1 MRSHPP
7 GAYVSTEVLGRL
19 INISLRTS
27 GFGEDLCSVW
37 VLMMEFL
44 NNFFSTSQFIPHGHC
59 YLWKPGLVWLHLVS
73 DVLTGLAY
81 YSIPVMLVY
90 FVRKRRDVPFGWIF
104 LMFGTFIVACGT
116 THLMDVWTLWHP
128 TYWLSG
134 LLKAI
139 TAFVSVLT
147 AIELVPL
154 IPQALALP
162 SPAQLEAANCQL
174 AKEIAERIRTEEVL
188 RESEQRWQLALR
200 GNNDGIWDW
209 NVRANEVF
217 FSPRSQEMLG
227 YEDHE
232 ISNHL
237 DPRLT
242 RVHPNDLDWVMQ
254 AVQDHFAQK
263 TPFYTTEYRVLC
275 KDGTYKWILDRGQA
289 LWDEDSNVVRMAGSH
304 TDITERKQAEEALNN
319 LLNQL
324 ESKVEERTAELTK
337 INESLQTEITQRQR
351 IEEALRESEQRF
363 RAAFHQAAVGI
374 AHVATDGRWLLVNQK
389 LCDILGY
396 TPEELHLLTFQDI
409 THPDDLN
416 TDLEYVDQILA
427 DNIQT
432 YSIEKRYFHKD
443 SSIIWVNLT
452 VSLTREVCGDPKYFI
467 SVIEDISERQAAQ
480 RDRKQWEEQIQAS
493 LLEKEVLLKEI
504 YHRVKN
510 NLQVISSLLNLQ
522 SAYVKDKDDLVIF
535 QQSQQRIASM
545 ALVHEKLYQ
554 SQDLA
559 RIDFGEYIRDLVA
572 SLFTAYEVNE
582 DAIAMT
588 VNIDDQVFL
597 GLDTAIPCSLIIHE
611 LVSNSLK
618 YAFPMGRNG
627 TISIDFKKNLDQE
640 LTLVV
645 SDNGIGLP
653 PNFDFENIASLGW
666 ELVDAF
672 THQLSGNINIKSAIG
687 LEFQVTFPLP

>member
-1 MRSHPP
+1 
-7 GAYVSTEVLGRL
+7 
-19 INISLRTS
+19 
-27 GFGEDLCSVW
+27 
-37 VLMMEFL
+37 MMEFL

-104 LMFGTFIVACGT
+104 LMFGAFIVACGT

-147 AIELVPL
+147 AIQLVPL

-162 SPAQLEAANCQL
+162 SPAQLEAANYQL

-209 NVRANEVF
+209 NVKTNEVF
-217 FSPRSQEMLG
+217 FSVRWKEMLG

-237 DPRLT
+237 DECVT
-242 RVHPNDLDWVMQ
+242 RVHPDELDWVTQ
-254 AVQDHFAQK
+254 TIQQHFAQK
-263 TPFYTTEYRVLC
+263 TPFYTIEYRILC

-289 LWDEDSNVVRMAGSH
+289 LWDEDGNVVRMVGSH
-304 TDITERKQAEEALNN
+304 TDITERKQAEKALSN

-324 ESKVEERTAELTK
+324 ESIVEQRTAELTR
-337 INESLQTEITQRQR
+337 INQSLQAEITERHRMEQ
-351 IEEALRESEQRF
+351 ALRESEQRF

-374 AHVATDGRWLLVNQK
+374 AHVAIDGRWLLVNQR
-389 LCDILGY
+389 LCNILGY
-396 TPEELHLLTFQDI
+396 TPEELQLLSFQDI
-409 THPDDLN
+409 THPDDLSA
-416 TDLEYVDQILA
+416 DLKYIDQILA

-432 YSIEKRYFHKD
+432 YSMEKRYFCKD
-443 SSIIWVNLT
+443 TSIVWVNLT
-452 VSLTREVCGDPKYFI
+452 VSLMRELSGEPKYFI
-467 SVIEDISERQAAQ
+467 SVVEDISERKAAQ
-480 RDRKQWEEQIQAS
+480 RDRKQWEEQMQAS

-510 NLQVISSLLNLQ
+510 NLQVISSLLSLQ
-522 SAYVKDKDDLVIF
+522 SAYIKDKHDLVIF
-535 QQSQQRIASM
+535 KQSQQRIASM

-559 RIDFGEYIRDLVA
+559 RINFGEYIRDLVA
-572 SLFTAYEVNE
+572 SLFSAYEVNE
-582 DAIAMT
+582 DAIALT
-588 VNIDDQVFL
+588 INIDDHVFL

-618 YAFPMGRNG
+618 YAFPSGRNG
-627 TISIDFKKNLDQE
+627 TIYIGIKKNNE
-640 LTLVV
+640 HEATLIV

-653 PNFDFENIASLGW
+653 SNFNFKNMASLGW
-666 ELVDAF
+666 QLVDAL
-672 THQLSGNINIKSAIG
+672 TNQLGGNINIQGARG
-687 LEFQVTFPLP
+687 VECDLTFALI

>member
-1 MRSHPP
+1 
-7 GAYVSTEVLGRL
+7 
-19 INISLRTS
+19 
-27 GFGEDLCSVW
+27 
-37 VLMMEFL
+37 MMEFL

-59 YLWKPGLVWLHLVS
+59 YLWKPGLVWLHLIS
-73 DVLTGLAY
+73 DVLTGFAY

-90 FVRKRRDVPFGWIF
+90 FVRKRRDVPFDWMF
-104 LMFGTFIVACGT
+104 LMFGAFIVACGT
-116 THLMDVWTLWHP
+116 THLMDVWTLWYP

-147 AIELVPL
+147 AIELMPL

-162 SPAQLEAANCQL
+162 SPAQLEAANYQL
-174 AKEIAERIRTEEVL
+174 AKEIAERIRAEEVL

-209 NVRANEVF
+209 NVKTNEIF
-217 FSPRSQEMLG
+217 FSARWKEMLG
-227 YEDHE
+227 YEDYE

-237 DPRLT
+237 NERIT
-242 RVHPNDLDWVMQ
+242 RVHPDDLNWVTQ

-263 TPFYTTEYRVLC
+263 TPFYITEHQVLC

-289 LWDEDSNVVRMAGSH
+289 LWDEDGKVVRMVGSH
-304 TDITERKQAEEALNN
+304 TDITERKQAEEAVSN

-324 ESKVEERTAELTK
+324 ENMVEERTAELTR
-337 INESLQTEITQRQR
+337 INKSLQAEITERHR
-351 IEEALRESEQRF
+351 IGEALRESEQRF
-363 RAAFHQAAVGI
+363 RATFHQAAVGI
-374 AHVATDGRWLLVNQK
+374 AHVAIDGRWLLVNQR

-396 TPEELHLLTFQDI
+396 TPEELQFLTFQDI
-409 THPDDLN
+409 THPDDIN
-416 TDLEYVDQILA
+416 ADLKYFDQIIA

-443 SSIIWVNLT
+443 NSIVWVNLT
-452 VSLTREVCGDPKYFI
+452 VSLVREPSGEPIYFI
-467 SVIEDISERQAAQ
+467 SVVEDISERQAAL

-510 NLQVISSLLNLQ
+510 NLQVISSLLSLQ
-522 SAYVKDKDDLVIF
+522 SAYIKDEHDLVIF
-535 QQSQQRIASM
+535 KQSQQRIASM

-559 RIDFGEYIRDLVA
+559 RINFGEYIRDLVTD
-572 SLFTAYEVNE
+572 LFTAYEVNE
-582 DAIAMT
+582 DAIALNI
-588 VNIDDQVFL
+588 NIDDGVFL

-618 YAFPMGRNG
+618 YAFPSGRDG
-627 TISIDFKKNLDQE
+627 TIYIEIHQNQE
-640 LTLVV
+640 RHVTLVV
-645 SDNGIGLP
+645 GDDGIGLP
-653 PNFDFENIASLGW
+653 PNFSFKNIASLGW
-666 ELVDAF
+666 QLVDALIN
-672 THQLSGNINIKSAIG
+672 QISGNINIQGARG
-687 LEFQVTFPLP
+687 VECQVTFTLI

>member
-1 MRSHPP
+1 
-7 GAYVSTEVLGRL
+7 
-19 INISLRTS
+19 
-27 GFGEDLCSVW
+27 
-37 VLMMEFL
+37 MEFL

-59 YLWKPGLVWLHLVS
+59 YLWKPELVWLHLVS
-73 DVLTGLAY
+73 DVLIGLAY

-90 FVRKRRDVPFGWIF
+90 FVRKRRDIPFGWMF
-104 LMFGTFIVACGT
+104 LMFGTFIIACGT
-116 THLMDVWTLWHP
+116 THLMDVWTLWYP

-134 LLKAI
+134 LIKAI

-147 AIELVPL
+147 AIQLVPL

-162 SPAQLEAANCQL
+162 SPAQLETANSQL

-209 NVRANEVF
+209 NVKTNEVF
-217 FSPRSQEMLG
+217 FSARWKEMLG

-237 DPRLT
+237 DERLT
-242 RVHPNDLDWVMQ
+242 RVHPDDLNWVTQ

-263 TPFYTTEYRVLC
+263 TPFYIAEYRVIC

-289 LWDEDSNVVRMAGSH
+289 LWDENGNVVRMAGSH
-304 TDITERKQAEEALNN
+304 TDITGRKQVEEALSS
-319 LLNQL
+319 LLHQL
-324 ESKVEERTAELTK
+324 ENKVEQRTAELK
-337 INESLQTEITQRQR
+337 RINQSLQAEISERQR
-351 IEEALRESEQRF
+351 IEQALRESEQRF

-374 AHVATDGRWLLVNQK
+374 AHVDIDGRWLLVNQR
-389 LCDILGY
+389 LCDIVGY
-396 TPEELHLLTFQDI
+396 TLEELQLLTFQDI

-416 TDLEYVDQILA
+416 ADLKYVDQVLA
-427 DNIQT
+427 DKIQT
-432 YSIEKRYFHKD
+432 YSMEKRYFCKD
-443 SSIIWVNLT
+443 SSTVWVNLT
-452 VSLTREVCGDPKYFI
+452 VSLMREPSGEPKYFI
-467 SVIEDISERQAAQ
+467 AVVEDISERQAAQ
-480 RDRKQWEEQIQAS
+480 RESKQWEEQIKAS

-510 NLQVISSLLNLQ
+510 NLQVISSLLSLQ
-522 SAYVKDKDDLVIF
+522 SAYIKDKDDLVIF
-535 QQSQQRIASM
+535 KQSQQRIASM

-559 RIDFGEYIRDLVA
+559 KIDFGEYIRDLVA
-572 SLFTAYEVNE
+572 SLFSAYEVDE
-582 DAIAMT
+582 DAIALT
-588 VNIDDQVFL
+588 INIDEQLFL

-618 YAFPMGRNG
+618 YAFTTDINGRIYIG
-627 TISIDFKKNLDQE
+627 IKKNHDHQV
-640 LTLVV
+640 TLVV

-653 PNFDFENIASLGW
+653 SNFNFKNMASLGW
-666 ELVDAF
+666 QLVDALTNQLGGNLHIIGASGVQCHMVF
-672 THQLSGNINIKSAIG
+672 TLS
-687 LEFQVTFPLP
+687 

>member
-1 MRSHPP
+1 
-7 GAYVSTEVLGRL
+7 
-19 INISLRTS
+19 
-27 GFGEDLCSVW
+27 
-37 VLMMEFL
+37 MEFL

-59 YLWKPGLVWLHLVS
+59 YLWKPGLVWLHLIS
-73 DVLTGLAY
+73 DVLTGFAY

-90 FVRKRRDVPFGWIF
+90 FVRKRRDVPFDWMF
-104 LMFGTFIVACGT
+104 LMFGAFIVACGT
-116 THLMDVWTLWHP
+116 THLMDVWTLWYP

-147 AIELVPL
+147 AIELMPL

-162 SPAQLEAANCQL
+162 SPAQLEAANYQL

-209 NVRANEVF
+209 NVKTNEIF
-217 FSPRSQEMLG
+217 FSARWKEMLG
-227 YEDHE
+227 YEDYE

-237 DPRLT
+237 NERIT
-242 RVHPNDLDWVMQ
+242 RVHPDDLNWVTQ

-263 TPFYTTEYRVLC
+263 TPFYITEHQVLC

-289 LWDEDSNVVRMAGSH
+289 LWDEDGKVVRMVGSH
-304 TDITERKQAEEALNN
+304 TDITERKQAEEAVSN

-324 ESKVEERTAELTK
+324 ENMVEERTAELTR
-337 INESLQTEITQRQR
+337 INKSLQAEITERHR
-351 IEEALRESEQRF
+351 IGEALRESEQRF
-363 RAAFHQAAVGI
+363 RATFHQAAVGI
-374 AHVATDGRWLLVNQK
+374 AHVAIDGRWLLVNQR

-396 TPEELHLLTFQDI
+396 TPEELQFLTFQDI
-409 THPDDLN
+409 THPDDIN
-416 TDLEYVDQILA
+416 ADLKYFDQIIA

-443 SSIIWVNLT
+443 NSIVWVNLT
-452 VSLTREVCGDPKYFI
+452 VSLVREPSGEPIYFI
-467 SVIEDISERQAAQ
+467 SVVEDISERQAAL

-510 NLQVISSLLNLQ
+510 NLQVISSLLSLQ
-522 SAYVKDKDDLVIF
+522 SAYIKDEHDLVIF
-535 QQSQQRIASM
+535 KQSQQRIASM

-559 RIDFGEYIRDLVA
+559 RINFGEYIRDLVTD
-572 SLFTAYEVNE
+572 LFTAYEVNE
-582 DAIAMT
+582 DAIALNI
-588 VNIDDQVFL
+588 NIDDGVFL

-618 YAFPMGRNG
+618 YAFPSGGDG
-627 TISIDFKKNLDQE
+627 TIYIEIHQNQDRHV
-640 LTLVV
+640 TLVV
-645 SDNGIGLP
+645 GDDGIGLP
-653 PNFDFENIASLGW
+653 PNFSFKNIASLGW
-666 ELVDAF
+666 QLVDALIN
-672 THQLSGNINIKSAIG
+672 QISGNINIQGARG
-687 LEFQVTFPLP
+687 VECQVTFTLI

>member
-1 MRSHPP
+1 
-7 GAYVSTEVLGRL
+7 
-19 INISLRTS
+19 
-27 GFGEDLCSVW
+27 
-37 VLMMEFL
+37 MMEFL

-90 FVRKRRDVPFGWIF
+90 FVRKRRDVPFGWMF

-116 THLMDVWTLWHP
+116 THVMDVWTLWHP

-134 LLKAI
+134 LIKAI

-147 AIELVPL
+147 AIQLAPL

-162 SPAQLEAANCQL
+162 SSSQLEAVNYQL

-188 RESEQRWQLALR
+188 RENEQRWQLALR

-209 NVRANEVF
+209 NVKTNEVF
-217 FSPRSQEMLG
+217 FSARWKEMLG
-227 YEDHE
+227 YEDNE

-237 DPRLT
+237 DERLT
-242 RVHPNDLDWVMQ
+242 RVHPDDLDWVTQ
-254 AVQDHFAQK
+254 ALQDHFAQK
-263 TPFYTTEYRVLC
+263 TPFYITEYRVIC

-289 LWDEDSNVVRMAGSH
+289 LWDKDGNVVRMAGSN
-304 TDITERKQAEEALNN
+304 TDITGRKQVEETLSS

-324 ESKVEERTAELTK
+324 ESKVEQRTAELTR
-337 INESLQTEITQRQR
+337 INQSLQAEITERQR
-351 IEEALRESEQRF
+351 IEEALRQSEQRF

-374 AHVATDGRWLLVNQK
+374 AHIATDGKWLLVNQR
-389 LCDILGY
+389 LCDIVGY
-396 TPEELHLLTFQDI
+396 TSEELQLLTFQDI

-416 TDLEYVDQILA
+416 ADLEYVNQILA

-432 YSIEKRYFHKD
+432 YSMEKRYFRKD
-443 SSIIWVNLT
+443 SSIVWVNLT
-452 VSLTREVCGDPKYFI
+452 VSLMREPSGEPKYFI

-510 NLQVISSLLNLQ
+510 NLQVISSLLSLQ
-522 SAYVKDKDDLVIF
+522 SAYIKDKDDLVIF
-535 QQSQQRIASM
+535 KQSQQRIASM

-559 RIDFGEYIRDLVA
+559 KINFGEYIRDLVS
-572 SLFTAYEVNE
+572 SLFSAYEANQ
-582 DAIAMT
+582 DAIALR
-588 VNIDDQVFL
+588 VNIDEHVFL

-618 YAFPMGRNG
+618 YAFPLGRKG
-627 TISIDFKKNLDQE
+627 TIYLEMIKNHEHQV
-640 LTLVV
+640 TLIVG
-645 SDNGIGLP
+645 DDGIGLP
-653 PNFDFENIASLGW
+653 SNFNFKNMASLGW
-666 ELVDAF
+666 QLVDALTNQLGGNLNIQGSMGVECQLAF
-672 THQLSGNINIKSAIG
+672 TLS
-687 LEFQVTFPLP
+687 

>member
-1 MRSHPP
+1 
-7 GAYVSTEVLGRL
+7 
-19 INISLRTS
+19 
-27 GFGEDLCSVW
+27 
-37 VLMMEFL
+37 MEFL

-59 YLWKPGLVWLHLVS
+59 YLWKPGLVWLHLIS

-90 FVRKRRDVPFGWIF
+90 FVRKRRDMPFGWIF

-116 THLMDVWTLWHP
+116 THLMDVWTLWYP

-134 LLKAI
+134 LIKAI

-147 AIELVPL
+147 AIELVSL
-154 IPQALALP
+154 MPQVLAIP
-162 SPAQLEAANCQL
+162 SPAQLEAANYQL

-209 NVRANEVF
+209 NVKTNEVF
-217 FSPRSQEMLG
+217 FSARWKEMLG
-227 YEDHE
+227 YENHE
-232 ISNHL
+232 ISNNL
-237 DPRLT
+237 DECLT
-242 RVHPNDLDWVMQ
+242 RVHPNDIEWVKQ

-263 TPFYTTEYRVLC
+263 TPFYITEYRVLC
-275 KDGTYKWILDRGQA
+275 KDGTHKWILDRGQA
-289 LWDEDSNVVRMAGSH
+289 LWDEDGNVVRMAGSH
-304 TDITERKQAEEALNN
+304 TDITDRKQAEERLNS

-324 ESKVEERTAELTK
+324 ESMVEERTAELTR
-337 INESLQTEITQRQR
+337 INESLQTEITERQR

-374 AHVATDGRWLLVNQK
+374 AHVAIDGSWLLVNQK

-396 TPEELHLLTFQDI
+396 TLEELQLLTFQDI

-416 TDLEYVDQILA
+416 TNLKYVEQILA

-432 YSIEKRYFHKD
+432 YSMEKRYFRKD
-443 SSIIWVNLT
+443 NSIVWVNLT
-452 VSLTREVCGDPKYFI
+452 VSLMRESNGEPKYFI
-467 SVIEDISERQAAQ
+467 SVVEDISERKAAQ
-480 RDRKQWEEQIQAS
+480 RERKQWEEQIKAS

-522 SAYVKDKDDLVIF
+522 SAYIKDKDDLVIF

-559 RIDFGEYIRDLVA
+559 RINFGEYIRDLVA

-582 DAIAMT
+582 DAIALT
-588 VNIDDQVFL
+588 ISTEDCIFF

-618 YAFPMGRNG
+618 YAFPKDRNG
-627 TISIDFKKNLDQE
+627 AINIEIKKTINNNLI
-640 LTLVV
+640 LIV

-653 PNFDFENIASLGW
+653 PNFDFQKNASLGW
-666 ELVDAF
+666 ELVDAL
-672 THQLSGNINIKSAIG
+672 THQLAGNINITGSTG
-687 LEFQVTFPLP
+687 VECQVTFPLP

>member
-1 MRSHPP
+1 
-7 GAYVSTEVLGRL
+7 
-19 INISLRTS
+19 
-27 GFGEDLCSVW
+27 
-37 VLMMEFL
+37 MMEFL

-90 FVRKRRDVPFGWIF
+90 FVRKRQDVPFGWIF

-134 LLKAI
+134 LLKAV

-154 IPQALALP
+154 IPQALSLP
-162 SPAQLEAANCQL
+162 SPAQLEVANCQL

-188 RESEQRWQLALR
+188 RESKQRWQLALR
-200 GNNDGIWDW
+200 ANNDGIWDW
-209 NVRANEVF
+209 NVKTNEVF
-217 FSPRSQEMLG
+217 FSSRWKEMLG

-237 DPRLT
+237 DERMT
-242 RVHPNDLDWVMQ
+242 RVHPDDLDWVTQ
-254 AVQDHFAQK
+254 AIQDHFAQK
-263 TPFYTTEYRVLC
+263 TPFYITEHRVLC

-289 LWDEDSNVVRMAGSH
+289 LWDENDNVVRITG
-304 TDITERKQAEEALNN
+304 TQKDITERKQAEEALSS

-324 ESKVEERTAELTK
+324 ENMVEQRTAELTR
-337 INESLQTEITQRQR
+337 INQSLQAEITERQR

-363 RAAFHQAAVGI
+363 RATFHQAAVGI
-374 AHVATDGRWLLVNQK
+374 AHVAIDGRWLLVNQR
-389 LCDILGY
+389 LGDILGY
-396 TPEELHLLTFQDI
+396 TPEELQFLTFQDI
-409 THPDDLN
+409 THPDDVN
-416 TDLEYVDQILA
+416 ADLEYVDQILA

-432 YSIEKRYFHKD
+432 YSMEKRYFHKD
-443 SSIIWVNLT
+443 SSIVWVNLT
-452 VSLTREVCGDPKYFI
+452 VSLMREPSGEPKYFI
-467 SVIEDISERQAAQ
+467 SVVEDISERQAAQ
-480 RDRKQWEEQIQAS
+480 RHRQEWEEQIQAS

-510 NLQVISSLLNLQ
+510 NLQVISSLLSLQ
-522 SAYVKDKDDLVIF
+522 SVYVKDEHDLVIF
-535 QQSQQRIASM
+535 KQSQQRIASM

-554 SQDLA
+554 SPDLA
-559 RIDFGEYIRDLVA
+559 KINFGEYIRDLVA

-582 DAIAMT
+582 DTIALT
-588 VNIDDQVFL
+588 VKIDDHVFL

-618 YAFPMGRNG
+618 YAFPLGRNG
-627 TISIDFKKNLDQE
+627 TICIEISQNQNHRI
-640 LTLVV
+640 TLVV
-645 SDNGIGLP
+645 SDDGIGLP
-653 PNFDFENIASLGW
+653 ANFNFKNLASLGW
-666 ELVDAF
+666 QLVDAL
-672 THQLSGNINIKSAIG
+672 TNQLSGNINIKGAMG
-687 LEFQVTFPLP
+687 VECQLTFTLI

>member
-1 MRSHPP
+1 
-7 GAYVSTEVLGRL
+7 
-19 INISLRTS
+19 
-27 GFGEDLCSVW
+27 
-37 VLMMEFL
+37 MEFL

-59 YLWKPGLVWLHLVS
+59 YLWKPGLVWLHLIS
-73 DVLTGLAY
+73 DVLTGFAY

-90 FVRKRRDVPFGWIF
+90 FVRKRRDVPFDWMF
-104 LMFGTFIVACGT
+104 LMFGAFIVACGT
-116 THLMDVWTLWHP
+116 THLMDVWTLWYP

-147 AIELVPL
+147 AIELMPL

-162 SPAQLEAANCQL
+162 SPAQLEAANYQL

-209 NVRANEVF
+209 NVKTNEIF
-217 FSPRSQEMLG
+217 FSARWKEMLG
-227 YEDHE
+227 YEDYE

-237 DPRLT
+237 NERIT
-242 RVHPNDLDWVMQ
+242 RVHPDDLNWVTQ

-263 TPFYTTEYRVLC
+263 TPFYITEHQVLC

-289 LWDEDSNVVRMAGSH
+289 LWDEDGKVVRMVGSH
-304 TDITERKQAEEALNN
+304 TDITERKQAEEAVSN

-324 ESKVEERTAELTK
+324 ENMVEERTAELTR
-337 INESLQTEITQRQR
+337 INKSLQAEITERHR
-351 IEEALRESEQRF
+351 IGEALRESEQRF
-363 RAAFHQAAVGI
+363 RATFHQAAVGI
-374 AHVATDGRWLLVNQK
+374 AHVAIDGRWLLVNQR

-396 TPEELHLLTFQDI
+396 TPEELQFLTFQDI
-409 THPDDLN
+409 THPDDIN
-416 TDLEYVDQILA
+416 VDLKYFDQIIA

-443 SSIIWVNLT
+443 NSIVWVNLT
-452 VSLTREVCGDPKYFI
+452 VSLVREPSGEPIYFI
-467 SVIEDISERQAAQ
+467 SVVEDISERQAAL

-510 NLQVISSLLNLQ
+510 NLQVISSLLSLQ
-522 SAYVKDKDDLVIF
+522 SAYIKDEHDLVIF
-535 QQSQQRIASM
+535 KQSQQRIASM

-559 RIDFGEYIRDLVA
+559 RINFGEYIRDLVTD
-572 SLFTAYEVNE
+572 LFTAYEVNE
-582 DAIAMT
+582 DAIALNI
-588 VNIDDQVFL
+588 NIDDGVFL

-618 YAFPMGRNG
+618 YAFPSGGDG
-627 TISIDFKKNLDQE
+627 TIYIEIHQNQDRHV
-640 LTLVV
+640 TLVV
-645 SDNGIGLP
+645 GDDGIGLP
-653 PNFDFENIASLGW
+653 PNFSFKNIASLGW
-666 ELVDAF
+666 QLVDALIN
-672 THQLSGNINIKSAIG
+672 QISGNINIQGARG
-687 LEFQVTFPLP
+687 VECQVTFTLI